1 MNIHGRA
8 LISEECPRVKDPE
21 FYSGGGGLYSPAHDY
36 LTFLQM
42 IMHRG
47 TANGT
52 PILRSESVALT
63 SENQIGKLSLP
74 KLWKTTVPRPSNDVD
89 FSTGFPDQDLKW
101 SLSFMTNTRPGAAG
115 ASTGSLFWA
124 ELANPF
130 YWLDPTRRVSRA
142 FLDPPWERSLAALTI
157 IHVRCDLERYAV
169 VSL

>member
-1 MNIHGRA
+1 MSIHGRA
-8 LISEECPRVKDPE
+8 LISEKCPRVKDPE

-52 PILRSESVALT
+52 QILRSESVALT

-115 ASTGSLFWA
+115 ASTGSWA

-130 YWLDPTRRVSRA
+130 YWLDPTRLVSRA
-142 FLDPPWERSLAALTI
+142 FLDPSWERSLAALTV
-157 IHVRCDLERYAV
+157 IHVQCDLERYAV

>member
-1 MNIHGRA
+1 MSIHGRA
-8 LISEECPRVKDPE
+8 LTSEECPRVKDPE

-47 TANGT
+47 TANGA
-52 PILRSESVALT
+52 PILRSESVVLT
-63 SENQIGKLSLP
+63 SENQIGKLNLP

-101 SLSFMTNTRPGAAG
+101 SLSFMTNIRPGAAG
-115 ASTGSLFWA
+115 ASTGSL
-124 ELANPF
+124 
-130 YWLDPTRRVSRA
+130 
-142 FLDPPWERSLAALTI
+142 LAALTV

-169 VSL
+169 VFTSNPHRSCDSIPSARRPR